1 MAFIDD
7 EGRRVR
13 EELPLEGARAIIAEN
28 MLNSKRNFPQG
39 TGSAELDIT
48 KLIEFRKEV
57 NEKLKDTGKKITF
70 GDLYVKVAACAL
82 EENMELNGSRQ
93 DGKLIY
99 YDDINISVAA
109 SIDGVLMTPVID
121 KVNEKDIE
129 EISDELNKIY
139 GYLRKKKL
147 MRAKMYGATFSVSN
161 LGTFLIDDQH
171 PFLNPPQAAIF
182 GISRNRKLPV
192 YNEND
197 EIVPANLTLFSLTID
212 HGFADGVNVAKYLTS
227 VNKVLQDPW
236 TYMYHKAAP
245 KED

>member
-13 EELPLEGARAIIAEN
+13 EELPLEGARAAIAEN
-28 MLNSKRNFPQG
+28 MTISKRDYPQG
-39 TGSAELDIT
+39 TGSAQLDIT
-48 KLIEFRKEV
+48 KLIEFRNEV
-57 NEKLKDTGKKITF
+57 NEKLKDSGKKITF

-93 DGKLIY
+93 NGKLIY

-109 SIDGVLMTPVID
+109 T
-121 KVNEKDIE
+121 
-129 EISDELNKIY
+129 
-139 GYLRKKKL
+139 
-147 MRAKMYGATFSVSN
+147 
-161 LGTFLIDDQH
+161 LIDDQH

-192 YNEND
+192 YND
-197 EIVPANLTLFSLTID
+197 AGEIVPANLTLFSLTID
-212 HGFADGVNVAKYLTS
+212 HGFADGVNVAKFLTS

-245 KED
+245 KEELLHQAFLCPRWAMETISQLFWLC

>member
-13 EELPLEGARAIIAEN
+13 EELPLEGARAAIAEN
-28 MLNSKRNFPQG
+28 MTISKRDYPQG
-39 TGSAELDIT
+39 TGSAQLDVT
-48 KLIEFRKEV
+48 KLIEFRNEV
-57 NEKLKDTGKKITF
+57 NEKLKDSGKKITF

-109 SIDGVLMTPVID
+109 TIDGVLMTPVID

-129 EISDELNKIY
+129 EISDELKKIY
-139 GYLRKKKL
+139 GYLKKRKL
-147 MRAKMYGATFSVSN
+147 MRVKMWGATFSVSN

-182 GISRNRKLPV
+182 GISRNRLLPV
-192 YNEND
+192 YND
-197 EIVPANLTLFSLTID
+197 AGEIVPANLTLFSLTID
-212 HGFADGVNVAKYLTS
+212 HGFADGAHVAKYLTS

-236 TYMYHKAAP
+236 YYMYKKTAP

>member
-13 EELPLEGARAIIAEN
+13 EELPLEGARAAIAEN
-28 MLNSKRNFPQG
+28 MTISKRDYPQG
-39 TGSAELDIT
+39 TGSAQLDIT
-48 KLIEFRKEV
+48 KLIEFRNEV
-57 NEKLKDTGKKITF
+57 NEKLKDSGKKITF

-93 DGKLIY
+93 NGKLIY

-109 SIDGVLMTPVID
+109 TINDVLMTPVID

-129 EISDELNKIY
+129 EISAELAKTY
-139 GYLRKKKL
+139 GYLKKKKL
-147 MRAKMYGATFSVSN
+147 MRVKMYGATFSVSN

-192 YNEND
+192 YND
-197 EIVPANLTLFSLTID
+197 AGEIVPANLTLFSLTID
-212 HGFADGVNVAKYLTS
+212 HGFADGVHVANFLTS

-236 TYMYHKAAP
+236 TYMYHKAEP